1 MTFHIS
7 KDGVFT
13 AEAVDLNSGRHHLWQ
28 VSILDRYSRLVQL
41 ALALC
46 QLQHSSRYCHKG
58 KLSADSWSHTGV

>member
-28 VSILDRYSRLVQL
+28 VSILEDETGHAQL
-41 ALALC
+41 ALAYSC
-46 QLQHSSRYCHKG
+46 SRYSDKILC
-58 KLSADSWSHTGV
+58 LLMEPCRSQTER